1 MHESLIIKHI
11 VPAFKSLSTREDTD
25 KFFRMIYNL
34 KIPREIMLFEY
45 KSIIQIAEDEMGELC
60 DYAKNILPEGNQE
73 ELEKV
78 AKIIHTIAFY
88 L

>member
-1 MHESLIIKHI
+1 
-11 VPAFKSLSTREDTD
+11 
-25 KFFRMIYNL
+25 
-34 KIPREIMLFEY
+34 MLFEY